1 MEITELVELLILLF
15 LLLFYKINDKIYNK
29 NNRRFNTPRIITYL
43 NKNIGRNAI

>member
-29 NNRRFNTPRIITYL
+29 NNRRFNPLR
-43 NKNIGRNAI
+43 NNNIFK